1 MRAVATTT
9 SRIIVVGVGAAS
21 GRHDVRGWV
30 VVVVV
35 LGTVVPIQGGMV
47 IV

>member
-9 SRIIVVGVGAAS
+9 SRVIVVGVGAAS

-30 VVVVV
+30 VVVV
-35 LGTVVPIQGGMV
+35 LGAVVPIQGGMV

>member
-30 VVVVV
+30 VVV
-35 LGTVVPIQGGMV
+35 LGAVVPIQGGMV